1 MVEKTFQKEFKRMT
15 IDEILALDTKQ
26 LESMTVDELSSCV
39 GKLLSDSPVQ
49 TVGKD
54 GAILLDPN
62 NPNDREWFENDEDY
76 DIV

>member
-1 MVEKTFQKEFKRMT
+1 MVEKTFQKEFERMT

-26 LESMTVDELSSCV
+26 LESMTVDELSRCV
-39 GKLLSDSPVQ
+39 GKLLSDSPVR
-49 TVGKD
+49 TLGKD

-62 NPNDREWFENDEDY
+62 NPNDRDWYENDEDY

>member
-15 IDEILALDTKQ
+15 IDEILALDTEQ
-26 LESMTVDELSSCV
+26 LESMTVDELSRCV

-62 NPNDREWFENDEDY
+62 NPNDQEWFENDEDY